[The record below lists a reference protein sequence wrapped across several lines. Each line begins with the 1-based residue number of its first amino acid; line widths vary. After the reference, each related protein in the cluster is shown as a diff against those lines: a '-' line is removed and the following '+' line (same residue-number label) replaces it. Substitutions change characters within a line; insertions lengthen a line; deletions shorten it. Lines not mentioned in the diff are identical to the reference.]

1 MHTAAPESKS
11 NLSTFS
17 PPLFH
22 ICFQNIKVHFR
33 ISPPRAGFFGGE
45 IIGVLDSFLYGAIR
59 STVNSAVDDHNQ
71 KRIKRVQEES
81 RARYGEVTESELAAA
96 KAQRIK
102 AEYFLRQSKKSA
114 ELAEEAALRKMTV
127 SEYLKYCKKCI
138 SNYEDTLRIYNLT
151 HDIPAEY

>member
-1 MHTAAPESKS
+1 M
-11 NLSTFS
+11 
-17 PPLFH
+17 
-22 ICFQNIKVHFR
+22 
-33 ISPPRAGFFGGE
+33 
-45 IIGVLDSFLYGAIR
+45 GVLDSLLYGAIR

-81 RARYGEVTESELAAA
+81 KARYGEITESELAAA

-102 AEYFLRQSKKSA
+102 AEYFLRQPKKSA
-114 ELAEEAALRKMTV
+114 ELLEEAALHKMSV

-151 HDIPAEY
+151 HDVPAEY